1 MNYQNFKEITE
12 NCFDV
17 LKWLQSKKKMICKLE
32 KPDWIYCYEDFHRI
46 FAWAI
51 FSVVNR
57 ENLKICIEYAESIL
71 QSKNK
76 EYTSGDPF
84 ENFRIGAEL
93 SGQSMQNVLLDY
105 MLKHVVYLKMN
116 LNNNFYKEKK
126 EHLADVL
133 NYCIILYGMEKEY
146 GKEHKYFSRNS
157 K

>member
-17 LKWLQSKKKMICKLE
+17 LKRLQSKKKMICKLE

-71 QSKNK
+71 QMQK
-76 EYTSGDPF
+76 ESLHWKLVGRNMLRRF
-84 ENFRIGAEL
+84 ALI
-93 SGQSMQNVLLDY
+93 QVLLTD
-105 MLKHVVYLKMN
+105 
-116 LNNNFYKEKK
+116 KK
-126 EHLADVL
+126 GTDWQVSKSPQVCH
-133 NYCIILYGMEKEY
+133 IRLYGEMENTGDLKSSPY
-146 GKEHKYFSRNS
+146 WVVGSSPTRATKFSADSNV
-157 K
+157 